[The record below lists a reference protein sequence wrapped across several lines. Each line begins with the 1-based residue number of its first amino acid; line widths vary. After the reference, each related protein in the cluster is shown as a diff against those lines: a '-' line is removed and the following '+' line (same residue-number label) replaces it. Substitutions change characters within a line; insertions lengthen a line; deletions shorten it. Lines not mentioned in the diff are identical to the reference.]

1 MAFCKADG
9 SPVGTKLLTIQL
21 DVPAEAAVSVGTIN
35 WGGVISAVL
44 QLAIALASSNPIAIA
59 AAVQA
64 LLAAIMGS

>member
-9 SPVGTKLLTIQL
+9 SPVATKPLTIQI
-21 DVPAEAAVSVGTIN
+21 DVPSEAAAGIGTIN

-44 QLAIALASSNPIAIA
+44 QLAVALASSNPVAIA

>member
-9 SPVGTKLLTIQL
+9 TEVATKPLTIQI
-21 DVPAEAAVSVGTIN
+21 DIPAEQAHSVGTIN

-44 QLAIALASSNPIAIA
+44 QLAMALASSNPVAIA

-64 LLAAIMGS
+64 LLAAIMGN